1 MVGRSARFRVDLK
14 ENDKMPLKSC
24 DIAKMPLHHINCV
37 EFNFREE
44 ISQNSTTTK
53 SLNVMIVVSF
63 ERA

>member
-14 ENDKMPLKSC
+14 ENDKSC